1 MKKRWEQIMA
11 VLLAGTIAVSMA
23 ACGADS
29 KEKEPSA
36 DAGSSE
42 SQEKEKDQG
51 SDGASEVKSI
61 EVWFNS
67 DEQVHDNMVK
77 MFDAYKDK
85 TGIEITYTNLD
96 LDSMHDK
103 VIASASAGNKPD
115 VIFGLPEW
123 ISEFNAM
130 GITADLTDYYNSWD
144 DKNNFYDSTL
154 EAMKVDGNY
163 VAIPWSSTVRACLI
177 HEDINKEAGI
187 GTESPTWEELLDM
200 TDYYEKTGAYPY
212 GITCTGARAPQE
224 LLVHLAEYDLEIC
237 SEQEGG
243 GYRNTWNENEK
254 ELENAAKVFQF
265 YKDLVAN
272 GIVDPSSATYG
283 WEETDVNYASGL
295 TGMFTTGNWLANYE
309 EEYPDT
315 MMDTVIKAV
324 PAPSDGKTCTYLEA
338 KPMFVFDNG
347 DKARMDAAF
356 DVAAYISGKEFV
368 ETCYPAYS
376 SRTDVK
382 TDDKWTKDF
391 QALTDSAVTFPPVVL
406 GNITQA
412 MTDSLAKALQENMDA
427 KEVAKWLGD
436 AINSSLKG
444 SGELAE

>member
-1 MKKRWEQIMA
+1 MRKHWQRFGALILAGVMA
-11 VLLAGTIAVSMA
+11 VSVT
-23 ACGADS
+23 ACGTES
-29 KEKEPSA
+29 KEKDSSA
-36 DAGSSE
+36 ESNTETQQQQDTAGDE
-42 SQEKEKDQG
+42 S
-51 SDGASEVKSI
+51 SEVKSI

-67 DEQVHDNMVK
+67 DEQVHAGMVK
-77 MFDAYKDK
+77 MFDAYKEK

-130 GITADLTDYYNSWD
+130 GITADLSDYYNTWD
-144 DKNNFYDSTL
+144 DKSNFYDATL
-154 EAMKVDGNY
+154 EAMKVDGKY
-163 VAIPWSSTVRACLI
+163 TAVPWSSTVRGFLI
-177 HEDINKEAGI
+177 HEDINKEAGV
-187 GTESPTWEELLDM
+187 GTSSPTWEELLEM
-200 TDYYEKTGAYPY
+200 TDYYNTTGAYPF

-237 SEQEGG
+237 SVQDGG
-243 GYRNTWNENEK
+243 GYRNTWNENAE
-254 ELENAAKVFQF
+254 ELDKAAKVFQF

-272 GIVDPSSATYG
+272 GIVDPGSATYG

-309 EEYPDT
+309 VEYPDT
-315 MMDTVIKAV
+315 MMDTVIAPI

-356 DVAAYISGKEFV
+356 EVAAYISGKEFV

-412 MTDSLAKALQENMDA
+412 MTDSLAKALQEDMDA
-427 KEVAKWLGD
+427 KEVAGWLGD
-436 AINSSLKG
+436 AINSSLRD